1 MTIVEIEIKTR
12 LSHSNKTV
20 NCSFIKSY
28 SQSDFH
34 FIDLFQ
40 ILSLMDTLVAIFKTI
55 ILLTY

>member
-1 MTIVEIEIKTR
+1 MTIVETEIKTR

-20 NCSFIKSY
+20 NCSFIKSN
-28 SQSDFH
+28 SQSDFN

-40 ILSLMDTLVAIFKTI
+40 ILSLMDTVVAIFKTI